1 MKAFNLVAIFIF
13 LSSCLSAERDDV
25 IEFPTYDVKK
35 YQLIK
40 VVVDSI
46 KGNDYFY
53 ILKSNPDICF
63 SVRNWPINGR
73 MAEMYFYKNEKHE
86 TYRLYDTLGKII
98 EERTYYLDSLIK
110 K

>member
-1 MKAFNLVAIFIF
+1 MKAFNLLSIFIF

-35 YQLIK
+35 KYKLIK

-53 ILKSNPDICF
+53 IFKSNPDICF
-63 SVRNWPINGR
+63 SVRNWFNNRR
-73 MAEMYFYKNEKHE
+73 MPEMFFYKIEKHG
-86 TYRLYDTLGKII
+86 TYRLYATLEK
-98 EERTYYLDSLIK
+98 
-110 K
+110 